1 MRIVAAIKERLEQ
14 NAIQRSRL
22 AESEVDHSLPRPEQI
37 HLEFLRIEAQTYQ
50 EMLGQIRNRRWSWF
64 RSKKI
69 SLAGAVGAMSL
80 YVLGIFYMFKEMD
93 LSRVEQWQ
101 FAVTTLPF
109 WFIIILAPMV
119 IIALMTSRINRF

>member
-1 MRIVAAIKERLEQ
+1 MRIVAAIKEKLER
-14 NAIQRSRL
+14 NALQRSQL
-22 AESEVDHSLPRPEQI
+22 SESGVDQSIPRPQQI

-50 EMLGQIRNRRWSWF
+50 DMLGQIRNRRWSWF
-64 RSKKI
+64 RSKKV
-69 SLAGAVGAMSL
+69 SLAGAVVAMSL

-93 LSRVEQWQ
+93 LSKVEQWQ